1 MRHFIKFYYQI
12 LIILLFQ
19 IFTFAQSFEVKLIV
33 ADAENNTAVTNANI
47 SLSDR
52 YFGTTNKDGE
62 SILNS
67 VNKGIYTLVISHI
80 SYYTYEENFELL
92 SDTVLTIKLFSGRVE
107 LQDVVVT
114 SGKYE
119 QNINML
125 PYSVSSI
132 DKKEIE
138 FSPLFTVSDLLKT
151 ESGISLLRD
160 GIWGTEV
167 SIRGLN
173 RANVVTLID
182 GNRIETSTDISARL
196 SMFDLNDVERIE
208 VIKGAASSLYGSGAT
223 GGTINVIS
231 KSGSYT
237 DKLKLIGSYSGGFN
251 SVNNFFSNGIN
262 LIASGNEWILKLGGN
277 YREADNTKTPA
288 GELKNSQF
296 EDNSFSAL
304 FQFRPIDDH
313 EIKLNYQQFNAYD
326 VGIPGGAPLFPNNAV
341 VTYPEELRRLLSAE
355 YKINNLSRSLVKLTA
370 KYFYQF
376 ISRDVE
382 NIPGT
387 VQFFPAGNGQPPRR
401 VSVLKI
407 SPSAD
412 HITNGF
418 QIQSDFKF
426 KSHYLIAGFDF
437 WTRNYNGLRTR
448 DQKIEFLNP
457 IDSSV
462 VRTLFKTIYEKPLP
476 DADYSSAGIYL
487 QDEMNLLE
495 NINLTLGGRYDYIWL
510 SNAETYN
517 PLYELNNGVVNENPP
532 GQKIIWEA
540 ESAVNKSY
548 VFNIGLL
555 YLLSDHS
562 NISFNAARS
571 FRSPSLE
578 ERYQYIDLGSLVRV
592 GDPNLK
598 PEQGYFFDLGFR
610 LFPSNLNFTTSIFF
624 NSLKDLVAE
633 VPGTYDGRNA
643 LIKTNI
649 GEALLYGFEYSI
661 DYKLLNQINI
671 YSTLSYVRGLNQKD
685 DQDLPQISPLNG
697 VIGLEYF
704 PTYWV
709 SADISSILFTEQNNV
724 APGEMTTPG
733 YATFNFSLNFINLNF
748 LSTKVGLSMGIE
760 NILDKDYRNHLSTTR
775 GSITTEPGRNYYL
788 RVNLAF

>member
-1 MRHFIKFYYQI
+1 MKNVFLLFTM
-12 LIILLFQ
+12 LIIQLVAP
-19 IFTFAQSFEVKLIV
+19 AQSINTKIKILNG
-33 ADAENNTAVTNANI
+33 ENNVPIKSANI
-47 SLSDR
+47 SLSKR
-52 YFGTTNKDGE
+52 YFGTSNEIGE
-62 SILNS
+62 AIFSDIS
-67 VNKGIYTLVISHI
+67 KGNYYLTISHI
-80 SYYTYEENFELL
+80 SYKSFEGNIDLY
-92 SDTVLTIKLFSGRVE
+92 SDTTITIQLYPGSVK
-107 LQDVVVT
+107 LQDVIVT

-119 QNINML
+119 QNILML
-125 PYSVSSI
+125 PYSVSSV

-138 FSPLFTVSDLLKT
+138 FSPLITVSDLLKT

-167 SIRGLN
+167 SIRGLS
-173 RANVVTLID
+173 RSNVVTLID

-262 LIASGNEWILKLGGN
+262 LIASGNEWILKLSGI
-277 YREADNTKTPA
+277 YRKADNTRTPA

-304 FQFRPIDDH
+304 FQLKPLENH
-313 EIKLNYQQFNAYD
+313 EIKLNYQQFSAYD
-326 VGIPGGAPLFPNNAV
+326 VGIPGGAPLFPNNAT

-355 YKINNLSRSLVKLTA
+355 YKINNLSSSLIKLSA

-382 NIPGT
+382 NIPGI
-387 VQFFPAGNGQPPRR
+387 VQFIPAGNGQPARR

-407 SPSAD
+407 NPGAD
-412 HITNGF
+412 HNTDGF
-418 QIQSDFKF
+418 QLQSDYKF
-426 KSHYLIAGFDF
+426 NSHYLIAGFDF

-476 DADYSSAGIYL
+476 NADYSSAGIYL
-487 QDEMNLLE
+487 QDEMNIFSNL
-495 NINLTLGGRYDYIWL
+495 NITLGGRYDYIWL
-510 SNAETYN
+510 SNTETYN
-517 PLYELNNGVVNENPP
+517 PLYEVNDGVVNENSA
-532 GQKIIWEA
+532 GQKIIWET

-555 YLLSDHS
+555 YSLSDNS

-578 ERYQYIDLGSLVRV
+578 ERYQYIDLGTVVRV

-610 LFPSNLNFTTSIFF
+610 LFPENINLTTSIFL

-633 VPGTYDGRNA
+633 VPGTYDGGNA

-649 GEALLYGFEYSI
+649 GEALLH
-661 DYKLLNQINI
+661 LQAR
-671 YSTLSYVRGLNQKD
+671 RGD
-685 DQDLPQISPLNG
+685 RCDR
-697 VIGLEYF
+697 
-704 PTYWV
+704 
-709 SADISSILFTEQNNV
+709 
-724 APGEMTTPG
+724 
-733 YATFNFSLNFINLNF
+733 
-748 LSTKVGLSMGIE
+748 
-760 NILDKDYRNHLSTTR
+760 LDV
-775 GSITTEPGRNYYL
+775 P
-788 RVNLAF
+788 